1 MQVVRD
7 LGMPAGERTADRA
20 ERQAKDHE
28 RRAVRREL
36 RADRKG
42 KFKSDAMPREAMR
55 GDYMGGSMGGD
66 G

>member
-1 MQVVRD
+1 MQVLRE
-7 LGMPAGERTADRA
+7 LEMPAGERRAARA

-36 RADRKG
+36 RAERKG

-55 GDYMGGSMGGD
+55 GDNRGGDMGGD